1 MELDAA
7 ELLDALCTQLVEDG
21 ASSRE
26 LMAIEFGPEADT
38 VQLNTVQLV
47 AGKKAR
53 IEAYPDLALILE
65 IIGQTCAQDRIS
77 AQQLRRINFLAE
89 EIKLETVSR
98 SGDRPSYTPSRWK
111 TE

>member
-26 LMAIEFGPEADT
+26 LMAIEFDPEG
-38 VQLNTVQLV
+38 NTVQLLTS
-47 AGKKAR
+47 KKAR
-53 IEAYPDLALILE
+53 IEAYPDLAWILE
-65 IIGQTCAQDRIS
+65 TIGQTCAQDRIG

-98 SGDRPSYTPSRWK
+98 SGDQTIIYAFPL
-111 TE
+111 ED